1 MSYDDTLGL
10 THSCD
15 CSVLK
20 TYTQNDCRI
29 GGIFTIYGYARVSS
43 KKQLH
48 GNSIEE
54 QTTTLT
60 ANGAITITTEQYT
73 GKTTS
78 RPKLQKLLDSLQ
90 PGDTLMV
97 TKLDRLAINVSE
109 GIELIRALFKKDV
122 KVHVL
127 NIGLLENTSMGNF
140 FITTLLAVAELE
152 RNMIIER
159 TQAGK
164 EVARTKAGFRE
175 GRPPLLCE
183 KIQLAISL
191 LDSYTYREVEA
202 MTGISKATLVRYRRK
217 TKL

>member
-1 MSYDDTLGL
+1 MKGDYI
-10 THSCD
+10 
-15 CSVLK
+15 
-20 TYTQNDCRI
+20 R
-29 GGIFTIYGYARVSS
+29 IYGYARVSS

-48 GNSIEE
+48 GNSLEE

-60 ANGAITITTEQYT
+60 ANGATSITAEQFT

-78 RPKLQKLLDSLQ
+78 RPKLQALIDSLQ
-90 PGDTLMV
+90 SGDTLMV
-97 TKLDRLAINVSE
+97 TKLDRFARNVTE
-109 GIELIRALFKKDV
+109 GIELIRALFKKGV

-159 TQAGK
+159 TIAGK

-175 GRPPLLCE
+175 GRPPLPE
-183 KIQLAISL
+183 KKL
-191 LDSYTYREVEA
+191 LYALELLKDHSYKEVSDI
-202 MTGISKATLVRYRRK
+202 TGISKATLCRARQKYSGLRP
-217 TKL
+217 

>member
-1 MSYDDTLGL
+1 MLR
-10 THSCD
+10 
-15 CSVLK
+15 
-20 TYTQNDCRI
+20 TYIQNKFRI

-54 QTTTLT
+54 QTITLK

-90 PGDTLMV
+90 PGDTLIV
-97 TKLDRLAINVSE
+97 TKLDRLARNVSE
-109 GIELIRALFKKDV
+109 GIDLIRALFQKNV

-140 FITTLLAVAELE
+140 FVTTLLAVAELE

-159 TQAGK
+159 TQSGK
-164 EVARTKAGFRE
+164 EIARTKAGFRE
-175 GRPPLLCE
+175 GRPPIPKE
-183 KIQLAISL
+183 KIQLAITL
-191 LDSYTYREVEA
+191 LEKHSYKEVEM
-202 MTGISKATLVRYRRK
+202 MTGISKATLVRYHSK
-217 TKL
+217 IKL

>member
-1 MSYDDTLGL
+1 M
-10 THSCD
+10 
-15 CSVLK
+15 
-20 TYTQNDCRI
+20 
-29 GGIFTIYGYARVSS
+29 IYGYARVSS

-48 GNSIEE
+48 GNSLEE

-60 ANGAITITTEQYT
+60 ANGAISITAEQFT

-78 RPKLQKLLDSLQ
+78 RPKLQALIDSLQ

-97 TKLDRLAINVSE
+97 TKLDRLARNVTE
-109 GIELIRALFKKDV
+109 GIELIRALFKKEV

-152 RNMIIER
+152 RSMIIER

-175 GRPPLLCE
+175 GRPPIRKE
-183 KIQLAISL
+183 KIKLAITL
-191 LDSYTYREVEA
+191 LEEYPYSQVER
-202 MTGISKATLVRYRRK
+202 MTGISRSTLVRYRRRQK
-217 TKL
+217 ECAKKN